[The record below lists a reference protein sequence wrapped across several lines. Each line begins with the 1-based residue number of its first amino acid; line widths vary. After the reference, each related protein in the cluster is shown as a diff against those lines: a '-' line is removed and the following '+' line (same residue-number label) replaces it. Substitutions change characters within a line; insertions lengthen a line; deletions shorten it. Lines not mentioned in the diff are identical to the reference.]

1 MQAMNQTDIA
11 PSKTDSSP
19 DTGEVSETDAEGP
32 QADDT
37 ANQPQHS
44 GETRSPHWIT
54 WPAFLIALLA
64 AAGTGYQWTE
74 QRSGGG
80 LIAQMTEFGTDME
93 TANVALKRLTS
104 NSREMDTALQG
115 LSAQYNG
122 QLNDLPARVE
132 YVERTLETFP
142 GLASNARSTWLLAE
156 VDYLLRMANVQLNL
170 AGNIDVSLKALDVA
184 DEKLR
189 DLGDPGLT
197 RVRSKLNDER
207 AALRAVPR
215 PDTEGIII
223 TLGTLSR
230 SIDELPLGNHAPDN
244 FGDRGKTDTTES
256 GWQRAWRVI
265 VDAMMSIITVKRDEE
280 SVAPLMSDASESM
293 LIRSLDLELQTAK
306 LAILRNEANLYRD
319 SLQAVADRLKKYFD
333 TDTPA
338 VQAAQDAVNKLLGAE
353 LPQTIPDISGSLTLL
368 MQIQQTDTP

>member
-1 MQAMNQTDIA
+1 MNQTDIA
-11 PSKTDSSP
+11 PSKTESSP

-64 AAGTGYQWTE
+64 AAGTGYQWNE

-80 LIAQMTEFGTDME
+80 LIAQMTEFSADME

-104 NSREMDTALQG
+104 DSQEMDKDLQG
-115 LSAQYNG
+115 LSAQF
-122 QLNDLPARVE
+122 NDLPARVE
-132 YVERTLETFP
+132 YLERTLETLP

-156 VDYLLRMANVQLNL
+156 VEYLLRMANVQLNL
-170 AGNIDVSLKALDVA
+170 AGNIDVSLKALDFA

-197 RVRSKLNDER
+197 HVRSQLNDER
-207 AALRAVPR
+207 AALRTVPR

-230 SIDELPLGNHAPDN
+230 SIDKLPLGNLAPDH
-244 FGDRGKTDTTES
+244 FGDRGETDTAES

-265 VDAMMSIITVKRDEE
+265 VDALMSIITVKRDEE

>member
-11 PSKTDSSP
+11 PSKTESSP
-19 DTGEVSETDAEGP
+19 DTGDVSETDAEGA

-44 GETRSPHWIT
+44 GETRSSHWIS
-54 WPAFLIALLA
+54 WLAFLIALLA
-64 AAGTGYQWTE
+64 AAGTGYQWNE
-74 QRSGGG
+74 QHSGGG
-80 LIAQMTEFGTDME
+80 LIVQMTEFSADID

-104 NSREMDTALQG
+104 SSREMDKELQG
-115 LSAQYNG
+115 LSAQFNG

-132 YVERTLETFP
+132 HLERTLETLP

-156 VDYLLRMANVQLNL
+156 VEYLLRMANVQLNL
-170 AGNIDVSLKALDVA
+170 AGNIDVSLKALDFA

-189 DLGDPGLT
+189 DLGDPRLT

-207 AALRAVPR
+207 AALRTVPR

-230 SIDELPLGNHAPDN
+230 SIDELPLGNHAPDH
-244 FGDRGKTDTTES
+244 FGVRGKTDPAES

-265 VDAMMSIITVKRDEE
+265 VDALMSIITVKRDEE
-280 SVAPLMSDASESM
+280 SVTPLMSDASESM

-306 LAILRNEANLYRD
+306 LAILRNEADLYRD
-319 SLQAVADRLKKYFD
+319 SLQTVADRLKNYFD

-338 VQAAQDAVNKLLGAE
+338 VQAAQDTVSKLLGAE
-353 LPQTIPDISGSLTLL
+353 LPQALPDISGSLALL
-368 MQIQQTDTP
+368 LQIQ